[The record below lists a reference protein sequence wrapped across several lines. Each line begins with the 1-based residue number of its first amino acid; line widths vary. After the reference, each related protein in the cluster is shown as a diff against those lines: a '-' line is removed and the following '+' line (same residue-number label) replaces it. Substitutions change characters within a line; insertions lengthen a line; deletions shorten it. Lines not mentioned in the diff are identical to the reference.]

1 MRWQVDWL
9 KRAEGAL
16 RWDVVPT
23 ATVRRCAAPFTAVTR
38 KAFVGPAC
46 LLAVGALGRL
56 RQIALAPMVLV
67 FDMAQLLARH
77 VRGILLAIGDRKVLA
92 LGVSEVLAN

>member
-23 ATVRRCAAPFTAVTR
+23 ATVRRCAAPFTAVTCWGQGQR
-38 KAFVGPAC
+38 AKFIN
-46 LLAVGALGRL
+46 
-56 RQIALAPMVLV
+56 Q
-67 FDMAQLLARH
+67 
-77 VRGILLAIGDRKVLA
+77 
-92 LGVSEVLAN
+92 

>member
-23 ATVRRCAAPFTAVTR
+23 ATVRRRATPFTAVTR
-38 KAFVGPAC
+38 KAFIGPAC
-46 LLAVGALGRL
+46 LLAVSALGRL
-56 RQIALAPMVLV
+56 REVSLAPVVLV
-67 FDMAQLLARH
+67 FDVTQLFARH
-77 VRGILLAIGDRKVLA
+77 VRGILLAIGNRKVLT
-92 LGVSEVLAN
+92 LRVGKVLAN